1 MEARGVS
8 VANSERANVR
18 GEEEDAEKSME
29 EKVVE
34 PDVTSGTPDSGVVDA
49 SQVMVFWR
57 EVTTSSTSAGKVVSP
72 TMKQAEA

>member
-1 MEARGVS
+1 M
-8 VANSERANVR
+8 ANSERANVR

-29 EKVVE
+29 EKDVE
-34 PDVTSGTPDSGVVDA
+34 PDVTSGTPESVVVDV

-57 EVTTSSTSAGKVVSP
+57 EVTTSSTSAGKAVSP

>member
-1 MEARGVS
+1 MEARVVS

-34 PDVTSGTPDSGVVDA
+34 PDVTSGTPDSVVVDA

>member
-1 MEARGVS
+1 VEARGVS

-34 PDVTSGTPDSGVVDA
+34 PDVTSGTPDSVVVDA

>member
-34 PDVTSGTPDSGVVDA
+34 PDVTSGTPDSVVMDA

>member
-34 PDVTSGTPDSGVVDA
+34 PDVTSGTPDSVVVDA